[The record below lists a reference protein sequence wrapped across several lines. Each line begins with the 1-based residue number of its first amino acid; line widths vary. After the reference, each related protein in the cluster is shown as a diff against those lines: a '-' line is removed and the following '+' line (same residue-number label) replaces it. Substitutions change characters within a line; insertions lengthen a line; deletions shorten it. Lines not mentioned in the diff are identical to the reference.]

1 MLLKVMSS
9 NRVRHILELSI
20 QERKEFVDSF
30 DCVICDCDG
39 VLWTVFEPIRG
50 IADALAALRSH
61 GKTLRYITNNSV
73 RTFDHYAAQ
82 FQTLGTSVIPSDI
95 IHPAVAVA
103 RHLKSIDF
111 QGLIYCM
118 ATAPFKTVLTNA
130 GFKLIDGPDD
140 PLEESFK
147 KIISTIHDHAPVRA
161 VVVDVDFNINYPK
174 LLRAELYLK
183 NDPDCLLIG
192 GATDKV
198 LHAKRDFNLI
208 GPGHFL
214 EVLEQSTGRKAT
226 VLGKPGTQLAQQ
238 VKALYGIDDPRRVL
252 FVGDMMEQDVAFASK
267 CGFQK
272 VLVLSGGATL
282 EDMMQQKDV
291 ACTPDYYAD
300 SLADFVPLFE

>member
-1 MLLKVMSS
+1 MSS
-9 NRVRHILELSI
+9 KRIRHILELTV
-20 QERKEFVDSF
+20 QERKEFIESF

-39 VLWTVFEPIRG
+39 VLWTVFEPIPG
-50 IADALAALRSH
+50 IADALATLRSH

-82 FQTLGTSVIPSDI
+82 FRTLGTTLTPFDI
-95 IHPAVAVA
+95 VHPALAIV

-118 ATAPFKTVLTNA
+118 ATAPFKTVLTDA

-147 KIISTIHDHAPVRA
+147 KIIATIHDRAPVRA

-174 LLRAELYLK
+174 LMRAELYLK
-183 NDPDCLLIG
+183 NDPDCLLIA

-214 EVLEQSTGRKAT
+214 DVLQQSTGRKAT
-226 VLGKPGTQLAQQ
+226 VLGKPGVQLAQQ
-238 VKALYGIDDPRRVL
+238 VKTLYGIEDPRRVL
-252 FVGDMMEQDVAFASK
+252 FVGDMMEQDVAFASR

-272 VLVLSGGATL
+272 LLVLSGGATQ
-282 EDMMQQKDV
+282 EDMMQPKDLT
-291 ACTPDYYAD
+291 CTADFYAD